1 MNDSEIPN
9 RSYTP
14 NDIDHPDYFG
24 DFSWPKVIMIG
35 FAFLIAMCIIGVS
48 L

>member
-9 RSYTP
+9 SSYAP
-14 NDIDHPDYFG
+14 KDIDHPDYFG

-35 FAFLIAMCIIGVS
+35 LAFLIVMFIIGVS

>member
-1 MNDSEIPN
+1 MNDSEISN

-14 NDIDHPDYFG
+14 KDIDHPEYFG

-35 FAFLIAMCIIGVS
+35 LAFLIAMFIIGVS

>member
-1 MNDSEIPN
+1 MNDSKKPN

-14 NDIDHPDYFG
+14 KDIDHPEYFG
-24 DFSWPKVIMIG
+24 DFSWLKVIMIG
-35 FAFLIAMCIIGVS
+35 LAFLIAMFIIGVS

>member
-1 MNDSEIPN
+1 MYKKG
-9 RSYTP
+9 YTP
-14 NDIDHPDYFG
+14 KDIDHPDYFG

-35 FAFLIAMCIIGVS
+35 LAFLIAMFIIGVS

>member
-14 NDIDHPDYFG
+14 KDIDHPEYFG
-24 DFSWPKVIMIG
+24 DFSWLKVIMIG
-35 FAFLIAMCIIGVS
+35 LAFLIAMFIIGVS

>member
-9 RSYTP
+9 RDYTP
-14 NDIDHPDYFG
+14 KDIDHPEYFG
-24 DFSWPKVIMIG
+24 DFSWLKVISIG
-35 FAFLIAMCIIGVS
+35 LTFLFAMFIIGVS

>member
-14 NDIDHPDYFG
+14 KDIDHPEYFG

-35 FAFLIAMCIIGVS
+35 LAFLIAMFIIGVS